1 MKLKKIR
8 KLISV
13 GVLAAFTMC
22 GVMGCGTSEKK
33 SDSDSSSSSE
43 SLLESIKADGKLVV
57 GTASGYAP
65 YEFADTSEGNKIVG
79 VDIELAQAIADEL
92 GVKLEVQDMTFSA
105 LLSSLTANKIDLAI
119 AGICVTEERKKTID
133 FSDTY
138 IDAEQKVLVRNEDVS
153 KYNTLDKFDG
163 DKVGAQKSTTQE
175 TLANTEIKD
184 ATVVSLEKVPDLI
197 LELKDKKINGII
209 IESVVAEQ
217 YILANPDLAL
227 CDAKFENN
235 LKPTAI
241 ALRKGNEDLVEI
253 LNKVIKENKD
263 NGNIDKWIKE
273 YSKKSAEN
281 AK

>member
-13 GVLAAFTMC
+13 GVLALFTIC
-22 GVMGCGTSEKK
+22 GVMGCGTSEEK
-33 SDSDSSSSSE
+33 SDSLSSSQ

-138 IDAEQKVLVRNEDVS
+138 IDAEQKVLVRKEDVS
-153 KYNTLDKFDG
+153 KYTTLDKFDG

-217 YILANPDLAL
+217 YILANPDLVL

-253 LNKVIKENKD
+253 LNKVIKENRD
-263 NGNIDKWIKE
+263 NGNIDKWIEE